1 MAERP
6 TFVLI
11 DGHAVAYRQFYAFK
25 GEQRFT
31 TRDGEPTAASYG
43 FSRSLLD
50 VIQTLQPDYLAV
62 SFDQGMGGRE
72 QIYPA
77 YKATRAAMPD
87 ELSAQMNRIQD
98 IVRAFNIPVLE
109 LPDAEADDVIGTIA
123 RQAEAAGVRTHIIT
137 GDRDLLQL
145 LTDHVVVQLPSFK
158 GDDKVYDIPAFR
170 ERFKIEPEQY
180 IDYKALVGDSSDNIP
195 GVAGV
200 GDKTAALL
208 LQTYGTLDGI
218 YDHLHEI
225 KEIVR
230 VKLIAGR
237 ELAYISRQ
245 LATIQT
251 DLPIQLDLE
260 RCVTRDFDVE
270 KVDAIFA
277 ELEFRSIRDRLRQIH
292 RQMKTLAAAVPT
304 VQPLRAQVVI
314 IRTPEQLAHLVE
326 TLNTA
331 SLISFDTETTD
342 VDPMRAELVGISL
355 AVSDQVGYY
364 IPLGHLGEDVG
375 TLFAQPAADQLPLP
389 VVLDALR
396 PALTNPS
403 IGKVAHN
410 ASYDALV
417 LLNYGLE
424 VTPLVFDTMIAEW
437 VRDPVSRFL
446 GLKNFARQE
455 LNIEM
460 TDITDLIGSGKKQ
473 IPFSRV
479 PIEQAAPY
487 AVADA
492 VVTLKARNFLD
503 ARLREPQIDMAK
515 LFYALEMPIVPVVV
529 AMEQAGALL
538 DLAEIDRQSL
548 HLSEQI
554 KQLEARIYEMAGTVF
569 NINSPKQLNEVLFT
583 RLKLSVAGLKKTTQG
598 YSTNINTLDALR
610 DAHPIVPELIQY
622 RELTKL
628 KSTYLDA
635 LPALV
640 NPRTGRV
647 HTSYNQT
654 GTSTGRFSS
663 SNPNLQNIPIRTEL
677 GREIRRVFIAPPGM
691 LLLSVD
697 YSQIELRVMAHMS
710 GDPTLIQAF
719 HDGQDIHRA
728 TAAAVYGVPLAEVT
742 YDQRAFAKRVNFG
755 LMYGMGAFRLARDS
769 DLTLKEAEAFI
780 KRYFEQLPLVHDYL
794 EQTKAFAAEHGY
806 VQTLFGRKRFFPNL
820 HHRNPESASVQAD
833 QRAAINAPIQG
844 TAADILKLAMLKLH
858 AFIRAQP
865 DVRMILQ
872 VHDEL
877 VFEVPASQA
886 ESLAGQIRQI
896 MQDALIDNPIQPVE
910 FAVPLQANAE
920 CGTNWLEMQPVG

>member
-11 DGHAVAYRQFYAFK
+11 DGHAVAYRQFYAVR
-25 GEQRFT
+25 GERGFT
-31 TRDGEPTAASYG
+31 TRDGEPTNASYG
-43 FSRSLLD
+43 FSRFLLD
-50 VIQTLQPDYLAV
+50 VIQTLKPDYLAV
-62 SFDQGMGGRE
+62 SFDQGMGGRD
-72 QIYPA
+72 QLYPE
-77 YKATRAAMPD
+77 YKGTRAAMPD
-87 ELSAQMNRIQD
+87 ELSAQMNRIQE
-98 IVRAFNIPVLE
+98 IVSAFNIPVLE
-109 LPDAEADDVIGTIA
+109 LPDAEADDVIGTVA

-145 LTDHVVVQLPSFK
+145 LTDHIVVQLPSYK

-170 ERFKIEPEQY
+170 ERFQIEPRQF
-180 IDYKALVGDSSDNIP
+180 IDFKALVGDSSDNIP

-200 GDKTAALL
+200 GDKTAAQL

-218 YDHLHEI
+218 YEHLDEI
-225 KEIVR
+225 KETVR
-230 VKLIAGR
+230 VKLAAGR
-237 ELAYISRQ
+237 EMAYLSRQ

-260 RCVTRDFDVE
+260 RCVTHDFDVE

-277 ELEFRSIRDRLRQIH
+277 QLEFRSIRERLRQTH
-292 RQMKTLAAAVPT
+292 SLMSAASAAPI
-304 VQPLRAQVVI
+304 VQPLQAQVVI
-314 IRTPEQLAHLVE
+314 VRTPEQLAQLVAA
-326 TLNTA
+326 LNAA

-355 AVSDQVGYY
+355 AISDQVGYY
-364 IPLGHLGEDVG
+364 IPVGHVGENAG
-375 TLFAQPAADQLPLP
+375 TLFAQPAADQLPLET
-389 VVLDALR
+389 VLDALR
-396 PALTNPS
+396 PALTNPA

-410 ASYDALV
+410 AAYDALV
-417 LLNYGLE
+417 LLNHGLE

-437 VRDPVSRFL
+437 VRDPISRFL

-460 TDITDLIGSGKKQ
+460 TDISDLIGSGKKQ
-473 IPFSRV
+473 IPFSQV
-479 PIEQAAPY
+479 SIEQAAPY

-492 VVTLKARNFLD
+492 VVTLKARDYLD
-503 ARLREPQIDMAK
+503 ARLRDPQINMAK

-538 DLAEIDRQSL
+538 DLDEIERQSRQL
-548 HLSEQI
+548 TAQMEQR
-554 KQLEARIYEMAGTVF
+554 EARIYELAGAPF
-569 NINSPKQLNEVLFT
+569 NINSPKQLNDVLFT
-583 RLKLSVAGLKKTTQG
+583 QLKLSVAGLKKTTQG

-610 DAHPIVPELIQY
+610 DAHPIVPEIIQY
-622 RELTKL
+622 RELSKL

-710 GDPTLIQAF
+710 GDETLIQAF

-769 DLTLKEAEAFI
+769 DLTLKEAEDFI
-780 KRYFEQLPLVHDYL
+780 NRYFERLPLVRDYL
-794 EQTKAFAAEHGY
+794 EQTKAFAIEHGY
-806 VQTLFGRKRFFPNL
+806 VQTLFGRKRFFPRL
-820 HHRNPESASVQAD
+820 HHRSPTSAEAQAD
-833 QRAAINAPIQG
+833 LRAAINAPIQG
-844 TAADILKLAMLKLH
+844 TAADILKLALLKLH
-858 AFIRAQP
+858 AFIRTQP
-865 DVRMILQ
+865 DVRMTLQ

-877 VFEVPASQA
+877 VFEVPEDRAA
-886 ESLAGQIRQI
+886 TLAAQIRQI
-896 MQDALIDNPIQPVE
+896 MQEALIDNPIQPVE

-920 CGTNWLEMQPVG
+920 YGTNWLEMQPLA

>member
-1 MAERP
+1 MTERP

-11 DGHAVAYRQFYAFK
+11 DGHAVAYRQFHAVK
-25 GEQRFT
+25 GERGFT
-31 TRDGEPTAASYG
+31 TRDGEPTGASYG
-43 FSRSLLD
+43 FSRFLLD
-50 VIQTLQPDYLAV
+50 VIQTLKPDYLAV
-62 SFDQGMGGRE
+62 SFDQGMSGRDRL
-72 QIYPA
+72 YPA
-77 YKATRAAMPD
+77 YKGTRAAMPD
-87 ELSAQMNRIQD
+87 ELSVQMNRIQE
-98 IVRAFNIPVLE
+98 IVNAFNIPVLE
-109 LPDAEADDVIGTIA
+109 LPDAEADDVIGTVA

-145 LTDHVVVQLPSFK
+145 LTDHIVVQLPSFK

-170 ERFKIEPEQY
+170 ERFKLEPHQF
-180 IDYKALVGDSSDNIP
+180 IDFKALVGDSSDNIP

-200 GDKTAALL
+200 GDKTAIQLL
-208 LQTYGTLDGI
+208 TTYGTLDGI
-218 YDHLHEI
+218 YHHLDEI

-230 VKLIAGR
+230 VKLAAGR
-237 ELAYISRQ
+237 EMAYLSRQ

-251 DLPIQLDLE
+251 DLPIQLDLA
-260 RCVTRDFDVE
+260 RCVTHDFDVE

-277 ELEFRSIRDRLRQIH
+277 QLEFRSIRDRLRQTH
-292 RQMKTLAAAVPT
+292 SLMNAHSTAAS
-304 VQPLRAQVVI
+304 VQALRAQVVI
-314 IRTPEQLAHLVE
+314 VRTADQLASLVE
-326 TLNTA
+326 ALNTA
-331 SLISFDTETTD
+331 SLISFDTETTN
-342 VDPMRAELVGISL
+342 VDPMRADLVGISL
-355 AVSDQVGYY
+355 AINDQGGYY
-364 IPLGHLGEDVG
+364 IPIGHVGENAG
-375 TLFAQPAADQLPLP
+375 TLFAQPSQEQLPLKT
-389 VVLDALR
+389 VLDALR
-396 PALTNPS
+396 PALTNPA
-403 IGKVAHN
+403 IGKIAHN
-410 ASYDALV
+410 AAYDALV
-417 LLNYGLE
+417 LLNHGLE

-437 VRDPVSRFL
+437 VRDPISRFL

-460 TDITDLIGSGKKQ
+460 TDISDLIGSGKKQ
-473 IPFSRV
+473 IPFSHV

-492 VVTLKARNFLD
+492 VVTLKARDYLD
-503 ARLREPQIDMAK
+503 ARLRDPQINMAK

-538 DLAEIDRQSL
+538 DLDEIERQSR
-548 HLSEQI
+548 HLAAQI
-554 KQLEARIYEMAGTVF
+554 EQLEARIYKIAGAPF
-569 NINSPKQLNEVLFT
+569 NINSPKQLNDVLFT

-610 DAHPIVPELIQY
+610 DAHPIVPEIIQY
-622 RELTKL
+622 RELSKL

-677 GREIRRVFIAPPGM
+677 GREIRRVFVAPPGM

-710 GDPTLIQAF
+710 GDETLIQAF

-780 KRYFEQLPLVHDYL
+780 NRYFERLPLVRDYL
-794 EQTKAFAAEHGY
+794 EQTKAFAIEHGY
-806 VQTLFGRKRFFPNL
+806 VQTLFGRKRFFPRL
-820 HHRNPESASVQAD
+820 HHRSPTSAEAQAD
-833 QRAAINAPIQG
+833 LRAAINAPIQG

-858 AFIRAQP
+858 AFIRTQP
-865 DVRMILQ
+865 DVRMTLQ

-877 VFEVPASQA
+877 VFEVPEDRAA
-886 ESLAGQIRQI
+886 PLAAQIRQI

-920 CGTNWLEMQPVG
+920 YGTNWLEMQPLN